1 MNGIQDVF
9 IIYDEDTNSY
19 KVLGIKE
26 ETGMMSSFIPI
37 ESKIDDVSAAVMI
50 KNAFTFGQSEGY
62 KEARKK
68 YKPKIVR
75 VVDEEYGDDYI
86 SVCSSCKNEL
96 SDKFKY
102 CPYCGGHIENN

>member
-1 MNGIQDVF
+1 MNGDVF

-19 KVLGIKE
+19 KVLYIKQ
-26 ETGMMSSFIPI
+26 ETSMMSNFIPI
-37 ESKIDDVSAAVMI
+37 ESKIDDVFAAVMI
-50 KNAFTFGQSEGY
+50 KNAFIFGQSEGY

-75 VVDEEYGDDYI
+75 VVDEEYGDNYI
-86 SVCSSCKNEL
+86 SICSSCKNEL